1 MNVQILHLWLHF
13 LQIIFVIFQNLRWSI
28 TRARIRPTSLF
39 QAILFSSFWSAWIS
53 ILMKASTKFHFL
65 PLLPDPFCLRPRFF
79 GFAGNAVFVP
89 LSEDK
94 YPDCRGIILTDGI
107 VVGFCIDCINA
118 LNNVLQRFACAWKMK
133 KCTREKS
140 SSIEGG
146 EKIVI
151 LILTNHY
158 FLYHYL
164 HWTLL

>member
-1 MNVQILHLWLHF
+1 MPYIVCDIANYATRLGKSGFIKVLYKTIYRIIHFCTLLNVQILHLGLHF

-39 QAILFSSFWSAWIS
+39 QAILLSSLWSAWIS
-53 ILMKASTKFHFL
+53 ILMKAWWKLTKFDFL

-118 LNNVLQRFACAWKMK
+118 LNNVLQRFAC
-133 KCTREKS
+133 
-140 SSIEGG
+140 G
-146 EKIVI
+146 
-151 LILTNHY
+151 
-158 FLYHYL
+158 
-164 HWTLL
+164 